1 MNFGEW
7 NVEASIKLA
16 EQYEG
21 VQPTL
26 RPRPNGTGVIRH
38 AYEPVAL
45 VAVSPAVP
53 LAP

>member
-21 VQPTL
+21 VQPKL

-38 AYEPVAL
+38 ACESVAL
-45 VAVSPAVP
+45 VAVSPAAP
-53 LAP
+53 LSP